1 MYTDSYDVTGSKS
14 LTDLADLPAPMM
26 QKKTGAAAAVKGFD
40 DSGID
45 DWNFDDVK
53 DTPPSTTNKFNNA
66 LSPTK
71 SPGKWSPPKP
81 TGKLIDQN
89 QTKAPSPKY
98 SIPEEPSPWTNAPK
112 E

>member
-1 MYTDSYDVTGSKS
+1 MYTESYDVTGSKS

-26 QKKTGAAAAVKGFD
+26 SKKTGAAAAVKGFD

-53 DTPPSTTNKFNNA
+53 ESPPSTNKFTNA
-66 LSPTK
+66 VSPEKPATA
-71 SPGKWSPPKP
+71 WSPPKP

-89 QTKAPSPKY
+89 QTKTISPT
-98 SIPEEPSPWTNAPK
+98 EAQ
-112 E
+112 